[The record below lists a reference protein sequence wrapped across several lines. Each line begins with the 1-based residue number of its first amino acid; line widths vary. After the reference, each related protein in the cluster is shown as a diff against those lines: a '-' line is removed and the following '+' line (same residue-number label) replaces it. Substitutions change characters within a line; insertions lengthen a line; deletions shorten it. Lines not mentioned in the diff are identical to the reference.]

1 MISAPKE
8 PATQSTAHPIKT
20 SEVKKMEMV
29 ADGKFYKVTFQ
40 LGPKRSFGAAFPS
53 QAWKENKS
61 PLGEESTYDPVYAVF
76 EQILDSKNVN
86 GLIQENNDWQAANL
100 RQKIEGEIN
109 RMLVVIDVKEAKDYV
124 PPRVSFMRGGM
135 SMEWFQML
143 VESAVDSRLK
153 SK

>member
-8 PATQSTAHPIKT
+8 PAAPSKMAPIKAA
-20 SEVKKMEMV
+20 EAKRMDVV

-61 PLGEESTYDPVYAVF
+61 PLGEESTYDPVYSVF
-76 EQILDSKNVN
+76 EQILDSRNVN
-86 GLIQENNDWQAANL
+86 GLIQESNDWQASNL